1 MLEKNAGKIRGKNRI
16 IMGKIHGGNG
26 WRMICSVDFPHVF
39 PEYGYIIRIFC
50 WKMDGEDEL
59 KTHQPTSM
67 RWDVWGYSEFNSN

>member
-39 PEYGYIIRIFC
+39 SRI
-50 WKMDGEDEL
+50 WLYYPDLLLENGW
-59 KTHQPTSM
+59 
-67 RWDVWGYSEFNSN
+67 RG